1 MTDLTDPAVMA
12 YKLEQLEDHI
22 DLLQLHIDRL
32 ENEERSRLKAGITV
46 LGAILLSLLG
56 VIWQFRQYIVGGSQ

>member
-1 MTDLTDPAVMA
+1 MTDLAVLE
-12 YKLEQLEDHI
+12 YQIEQLTDHVGE
-22 DLLQLHIDRL
+22 LQRHIDRL

-46 LGAILLSLLG
+46 MGAILLSLLG